1 MNRLAKFACGLV
13 LLTGV
18 AACGGGGDDGGDG
31 SLVDTTV
38 TLSEGVSH
46 SYTLEPGTYHVSIT
60 SSNNGVT
67 VQWLGGSG
75 SGCSGSGE
83 VKVWSATCAL
93 SIKGQLI
100 VTNQTVFG
108 LGGSEVVTIR
118 LTKD

>member
-18 AACGGGGDDGGDG
+18 AACGGGDSEGGEV
-31 SLVDTTV
+31 LDTTI
-38 TLSEGVSH
+38 TLSEGVYH

-75 SGCSGSGE
+75 TGCSGSGE

-100 VTNQTVFG
+100 VTNPTVFG
-108 LGGSEVVTIR
+108 LGGSEIVTIR